1 MKKVVLILGLLLTS
15 NVFMISCR
23 EETNDAGEEIENATE
38 EVGEGVED
46 ATEDVEE
53 EF

>member
-23 EETNDAGEEIENATE
+23 EESNNAGDEVENAAE
-38 EVGEGVED
+38 DVGEGVED
-46 ATEDVEE
+46 AADDVED

>member
-15 NVFMISCR
+15 NVFFVSCR
-23 EETNDAGEEIENATE
+23 EENNASDDIENAAE
-38 EVGEGVED
+38 DVGEGVEE
-46 ATEDVEE
+46 AGEDVED